1 MKIWAISDTH
11 ANHQLLQIPEGID
24 TVIHSGDST
33 NYRDLFK
40 NEIEFRL
47 FIEWYKDLPVK
58 NKVLIAGNHDAWATK
73 AYNRELVEDYGIIY
87 LEHQFCDIQGIILF
101 GSPYTPTFGDWY
113 FMKNRS
119 KLHQYW
125 EVLDQGAFVDI
136 LVTHGPPKGIL
147 DNTVSFDN
155 YIEQVGDRALLSK
168 VLEIKPK
175 YHIFGHIHN
184 YQDCI
189 NQGTRMYKD
198 INFMN
203 VSCVNDGQMSKLS
216 SNGIIFDI

>member
-11 ANHQLLQIPEGID
+11 SNHNLLQIPEGID
-24 TVIHSGDST
+24 TVIHAGDST
-33 NYRDLFK
+33 NYRDLFR

-47 FIEWYKDLPVK
+47 FIEWYKDLQIK

-73 AYNRELVEDYGIIY
+73 NYNLDLVKNYGIHYVEHDY
-87 LEHQFCDIQGIILF
+87 LDIEGIKLF

-113 FMKNRS
+113 FMKNRF
-119 KLHQYW
+119 KLYQYW
-125 EVLDQGAFVDI
+125 EILDQRAFIDI
-136 LVTHGPPKGIL
+136 LITHGPPKGIL
-147 DNTVSFDN
+147 DSTVSHDN
-155 YIEQVGDRALLSK
+155 YIEQCGDRSLLNK

-189 NQGTRMYKD
+189 NQGTRVYKD
-198 INFMN
+198 ITFMN
-203 VSCVNDGQMSKLS
+203 VSCVNDGQMGKLS
-216 SNGIIFDI
+216 SNGIIFEI